1 MYNRYGYGGYGN
13 SRDGESFIMLVVLV
27 LVLLF
32 FLLTRAVNVVA
43 TAFGRQPRNK
53 ALWVTLFLWLVS
65 LVGLLLAGLM
75 ASGSAGAARIFGI
88 TATTNGTTSG
98 AANGLVVAAGICVGI
113 TTLLLLIVCRSVTV
127 ASQQL
132 FSQPKE
138 QLTTRVL
145 HRPWWTPPNEIA

>member
-1 MYNRYGYGGYGN
+1 MSNRYGYGGYGN

-53 ALWVTLFLWLVS
+53 ALWVTLLLWLAS
-65 LVGLLLAGLM
+65 LAGLLLAGLM
-75 ASGSAGAARIFGI
+75 ASGSAGAPRIFGI
-88 TATTNGTTSG
+88 ALTTNGAT
-98 AANGLVVAAGICVGI
+98 NGLVVAAGICVGI
-113 TTLLLLIVCRSVTV
+113 TTLLLLIVCRSVAV

-145 HRPWWTPPNEIA
+145 HRPWWTPPDEIA

>member
-1 MYNRYGYGGYGN
+1 MNNRYGYGGYGN

-75 ASGSAGAARIFGI
+75 ASGSAGATRIFGI
-88 TATTNGTTSG
+88 ALTTNG

-113 TTLLLLIVCRSVTV
+113 TTLLLLIVCRSVAV

-145 HRPWWTPPNEIA
+145 HRPWWTPPDKIA